1 MAIISRIKRIISANI
16 NSLIEKAEDPESLLK
31 ELIREMDDNIIK
43 LRNEIIRSI
52 AAEKRL
58 SRQVEDVKSK
68 IQTWQENSEKAV
80 RDGNDELARK
90 ALGRKI
96 AEERKLP
103 DLMAQHTRALESGK
117 TLKDQLR
124 LLEDKVQDARRKKE
138 ILIARKRSAQAH
150 QSMLTATQ
158 KFAAAARKSD
168 ALLAEAHL
176 LTPGAF
182 DSLEDEVVRLE
193 TEAEAM
199 QEVMHQEPTLDE
211 VFERSKTDEVI
222 ERQLEEL
229 KNKFAL
235 GK

>member
-16 NSLIEKAEDPESLLK
+16 NNMIEKAEDPEALLK

-43 LRNEIIRSI
+43 LRNEIVKAI
-52 AAEKRL
+52 ASEKRL
-58 SRQVEDVKSK
+58 ARQVEGVQKK
-68 IQTWQENSEKAV
+68 VQTWQENSEKAV

-96 AEERKLP
+96 TEERKLP
-103 DLMAQHTRALESGK
+103 DLMEQHQRAVGSSAS
-117 TLKDQLR
+117 LKEQLR
-124 LLEDKVQDARRKKE
+124 LLEDKVQDARRKNE
-138 ILIARKRSAQAH
+138 ILVARKRSAQAH
-150 QSMLTATQ
+150 QSLLTATQ
-158 KFAAAARKSD
+158 NFAAAARKSD

-182 DSLEDEVVRLE
+182 ESIEDEVLRLE

-199 QEVMHQEPTLDE
+199 QEIMHQEPSLEE
-211 VFERSKTDEVI
+211 VFERSKTNEAI

-229 KNKFAL
+229 KNKF
-235 GK
+235 KK